1 MKKPFAL
8 ILIVGAMLLAAALA
22 CAPTGSGDTSGE
34 VTRLEDT
41 TGDTAPVVEE
51 PVEPAEEPAE
61 PPQEEIPP
69 FEAGPCDSRAMPIDF
84 NVSYEQ
90 QMHATDQGYPANC
103 LYYCLWIPDNQS
115 NLSISIADFN
125 TDLDLYIGQG
135 EFESVVGADVV
146 YNETYMWKSNEFGTV
161 DEFVSINNPV
171 GGVYYIEVCSYEGEA
186 SPFVLSTELR

>member
-1 MKKPFAL
+1 MRLAL
-8 ILIVGAMLLAAALA
+8 RQPRHA
-22 CAPTGSGDTSGE
+22 D
-34 VTRLEDT
+34 R
-41 TGDTAPVVEE
+41 
-51 PVEPAEEPAE
+51 
-61 PPQEEIPP
+61 
-69 FEAGPCDSRAMPIDF
+69 F